1 MCEVSTIRPV
11 EDTAEWAQPAQP
23 SQGDVHTVR
32 MVLGL
37 RSAIR
42 SDVGRRRTSNQD
54 SGATTGRLLIV
65 ADGMGGHA
73 HGEVASA
80 VTVSAFTELEARLPQ
95 DLTDIDL
102 AAQMTDALV
111 DATDRLG
118 RRAAEDP
125 ETRGMGTTVVS
136 LLLTGEQLALA
147 HIGDSR
153 IYRLRDE
160 DLVQLTHDHTMVQ
173 QLVDQGQITAE
184 EAAHHPRRSVLM
196 RALST
201 DHEPEPDL
209 DRIDIVEGDRFLLC
223 SDGVTAVLDD
233 ESLQRELVSAA
244 DPDAVVDRLIE
255 LANDGGGPDN
265 ITAIVADVVQ
275 LTEDEPRAQHL
286 RVAGAATEIAP
297 SN

>member
-1 MCEVSTIRPV
+1 
-11 EDTAEWAQPAQP
+11 
-23 SQGDVHTVR
+23 

-54 SGATTGRLLIV
+54 AGATTGRLLIV

-73 HGEVASA
+73 HGEIASA
-80 VTVSAFTELEARLPQ
+80 TTVSAFTELEARLPR

-102 AAQMTDALV
+102 DAELISALE
-111 DATDRLG
+111 DATDRLA
-118 RRAAEDP
+118 RRAGEDP

-153 IYRLRDE
+153 IYRLRDGE
-160 DLVQLTHDHTMVQ
+160 LTRLTHDHTMVQ

-201 DHEPEPDL
+201 DHSPDPDL
-209 DRIDIVEGDRFLLC
+209 DRIEIAEGDRYLLC

-233 ESLQRELVSAA
+233 DTLLRELSSDA
-244 DPDAVVDRLIE
+244 DPDAVADRMVE
-255 LANDGGGPDN
+255 LSNEGGGPDN
-265 ITAIVADVVQ
+265 ITAIVADVVDPP
-275 LTEDEPRAQHL
+275 DEMSLPL
-286 RVAGAATEIAP
+286 RLAGAAGENAT
-297 SN
+297 SD

>member
-1 MCEVSTIRPV
+1 
-11 EDTAEWAQPAQP
+11 
-23 SQGDVHTVR
+23 

-37 RSAIR
+37 RSAIG

-73 HGEVASA
+73 HGEIASA
-80 VTVSAFTELEARLPQ
+80 MTVSAFTELDARLPQ
-95 DLTDIDL
+95 DLGDLDL
-102 AAQMTDALV
+102 AAEMTAALV
-111 DATDRLG
+111 DATDRLS
-118 RRAAEDP
+118 RRAGEDP
-125 ETRGMGTTVVS
+125 DTRGMGTTVVS
-136 LLLTGEQLALA
+136 LLLTGDQLALA

-153 IYRLRDE
+153 IYRLRDGG
-160 DLVQLTHDHTMVQ
+160 LAQLTHDHTMVQ

-201 DHEPEPDL
+201 DHAPEPDL

-233 ESLQRELVSAA
+233 AALLSELAA
-244 DPDAVVDRLIE
+244 DADPAEIVQRLID
-255 LANDGGGPDN
+255 LANEGGGPDN
-265 ITAIVADVVQ
+265 ITAIVADVVE
-275 LTEDEPRAQHL
+275 LPEDADRTQEVT
-286 RVAGAATEIAP
+286 VAGAAAEITTP
-297 SN
+297 N

>member
-1 MCEVSTIRPV
+1 
-11 EDTAEWAQPAQP
+11 
-23 SQGDVHTVR
+23 

-73 HGEVASA
+73 HGEIASA
-80 VTVSAFTELEARLPQ
+80 TTVSAFAEMEARLPE
-95 DLTDIDL
+95 DLSDIDL
-102 AAQMTDALV
+102 AAELTGALE
-111 DATDRLG
+111 DATDRLA
-118 RRAAEDP
+118 RRAGEDP

-136 LLLTGEQLALA
+136 LLLTGDQLVLA

-153 IYRLRDE
+153 IYRLRDGE
-160 DLVQLTHDHTMVQ
+160 LVQLTHDHTMVQ

-201 DHEPEPDL
+201 DHTPEPDL
-209 DRIDIVEGDRFLLC
+209 DRVEIADGDRFLLC

-233 ESLQRELVSAA
+233 AALLRELGTGT
-244 DPDAVVDRLIE
+244 PDEVTRRLVD
-255 LANDGGGPDN
+255 LANEGGGPDN
-265 ITAIVADVVQ
+265 ITAIVADVVEMPE
-275 LTEDEPRAQHL
+275 LTPLPLET
-286 RVAGAATEIAP
+286 VGAAAEIAT
-297 SN
+297 SG

>member
-1 MCEVSTIRPV
+1 
-11 EDTAEWAQPAQP
+11 
-23 SQGDVHTVR
+23 

-37 RSAIR
+37 RSAIG

-73 HGEVASA
+73 HGEIASA
-80 VTVSAFTELEARLPQ
+80 TTVSAFTEMDARLPE
-95 DLTDIDL
+95 DLSDVDL
-102 AAQMTDALV
+102 DAELNSV
-111 DATDRLG
+111 LADATDRLG
-118 RRAAEDP
+118 QRASDDP

-153 IYRLRDE
+153 IYRLRAGELD
-160 DLVQLTHDHTMVQ
+160 QLTHDHTMVQ
-173 QLVDQGQITAE
+173 QLVDQGQITPE

-201 DHEPEPDL
+201 DHAPEPDL
-209 DRIDIVEGDRFLLC
+209 DRIDIAEGDRFLLC

-233 ESLQRELVSAA
+233 DALRQELGSGTEPE
-244 DPDAVVDRLIE
+244 DVVARLIE
-255 LANDGGGPDN
+255 LSNDGGGPDN
-265 ITAIVADVVQ
+265 ITAIVADVVDVPADAPQ
-275 LTEDEPRAQHL
+275 AQHL
-286 RVAGAATEIAP
+286 RVAGAAAEIAT

>member
-1 MCEVSTIRPV
+1 
-11 EDTAEWAQPAQP
+11 
-23 SQGDVHTVR
+23 

-73 HGEVASA
+73 HGEIASA
-80 VTVSAFTELEARLPQ
+80 MTVSAFTEMEARLPQ
-95 DLTDIDL
+95 DLSDIDL
-102 AAQMTDALV
+102 DAELNSALA
-111 DATDRLG
+111 DATDRLA
-118 RRAAEDP
+118 RRAGEDP

-136 LLLTGEQLALA
+136 LVLTGEHLALA

-153 IYRLRDE
+153 IYRLRDGE
-160 DLVQLTHDHTMVQ
+160 LAQLTHDHTMVQ
-173 QLVDQGQITAE
+173 QLVDQGQITVE

-209 DRIDIVEGDRFLLC
+209 DRVEIVEGDRFLLC

-233 ESLQRELVSAA
+233 AALLRELASGAE
-244 DPDAVVDRLIE
+244 PDAVVERLVDLSNE
-255 LANDGGGPDN
+255 GGGPDN
-265 ITAIVADVVQ
+265 ITAIVADVVDLPEVATQ
-275 LTEDEPRAQHL
+275 PLET
-286 RVAGAATEIAP
+286 AGAAKEIAT

>member
-1 MCEVSTIRPV
+1 
-11 EDTAEWAQPAQP
+11 
-23 SQGDVHTVR
+23 

-54 SGATTGRLLIV
+54 SGATNGRLLIV

-73 HGEVASA
+73 HGEIASA
-80 VTVSAFTELEARLPQ
+80 TTVSAFTEMEARLPQ
-95 DLTDIDL
+95 DLADIDL
-102 AAQMTDALV
+102 GAELTTALEE
-111 DATDRLG
+111 ATDRLA
-118 RRAAEDP
+118 RRAGEDP

-153 IYRLRDE
+153 IYRLRDG
-160 DLVQLTHDHTMVQ
+160 DLAQLTHDHTMVQ

-201 DHEPEPDL
+201 DHSPDPDL
-209 DRIDIVEGDRFLLC
+209 DRIDIVEGDRYLLC
-223 SDGVTAVLDD
+223 SDGVTAVLGDD
-233 ESLQRELVSAA
+233 VLLRELISDGAPE
-244 DPDAVVDRLIE
+244 DVVERLVV
-255 LANDGGGPDN
+255 LANEGGGPDN
-265 ITAIVADVVQ
+265 ITAIVADVVDPP
-275 LTEDEPRAQHL
+275 DEASQPL
-286 RVAGAATEIAP
+286 RTAGAADEISTP
-297 SN
+297 N

>member
-1 MCEVSTIRPV
+1 M
-11 EDTAEWAQPAQP
+11 A
-23 SQGDVHTVR
+23 
-32 MVLGL
+32 LGL
-37 RSAIR
+37 RSAIG

-73 HGEVASA
+73 HGEIASA
-80 VTVSAFTELEARLPQ
+80 VTVEAFTEMEARLPQ
-95 DLTDIDL
+95 DLADIDL
-102 AAQMTDALV
+102 AAEMTNALV

-118 RRAAEDP
+118 ERAAADP
-125 ETRGMGTTVVS
+125 DTRGMGTTVVS

-153 IYRLRDE
+153 IYRLRGGELD
-160 DLVQLTHDHTMVQ
+160 QLTHDHTMVQ
-173 QLVDQGQITAE
+173 QLVDQGQITLE

-209 DRIDIVEGDRFLLC
+209 DRVDILAGDRFLLC

-233 ESLQRELVSAA
+233 RTLLAELSAA
-244 DPDAVVDRLIE
+244 DAEPNDVVSRLIE
-255 LANDGGGPDN
+255 LANEGGGPDN
-265 ITAIVADVVQ
+265 ITAIVADVVEYDDDQ
-275 LTEDEPRAQHL
+275 PRAQHL
-286 RVAGAATEIAP
+286 RVAGAAAEIA
-297 SN
+297 STN

>member
-1 MCEVSTIRPV
+1 
-11 EDTAEWAQPAQP
+11 
-23 SQGDVHTVR
+23 

-37 RSAIR
+37 RSAIG

-80 VTVSAFTELEARLPQ
+80 VTVSAFTELEARLPP
-95 DLTDIDL
+95 DLIDLDL
-102 AAQMTDALV
+102 AAEMTEALV

-153 IYRLRDE
+153 IYRLRDD

-173 QLVDQGQITAE
+173 QLVDQGQITVE

-201 DHEPEPDL
+201 DHAPEPDL

-233 ESLQRELVSAA
+233 ATLQRELVSGAE
-244 DPDAVVDRLIE
+244 PDAVVDRLIE
-255 LANDGGGPDN
+255 LANEAGGPDN
-265 ITAIVADVVQ
+265 ITAIVADVVE
-275 LTEDEPRAQHL
+275 LPDDEPRAQHL
-286 RVAGAATEIAP
+286 RVAGAAAEIAP

>member
-1 MCEVSTIRPV
+1 
-11 EDTAEWAQPAQP
+11 
-23 SQGDVHTVR
+23 

-54 SGATTGRLLIV
+54 SGATNGRLLIV

-73 HGEVASA
+73 HGEIASA
-80 VTVSAFTELEARLPQ
+80 MTVSAFTEMEERLPR
-95 DLTDIDL
+95 DLSDIDL
-102 AAQMTDALV
+102 NAELVAALE
-111 DATDRLG
+111 DATDRLA
-118 RRAAEDP
+118 RRAGEDP

-153 IYRLRDE
+153 IYRLRGGE
-160 DLVQLTHDHTMVQ
+160 LTRLTHDHTMVQ
-173 QLVDQGQITAE
+173 QLVDQGQITEE

-201 DHEPEPDL
+201 DHSPDPDL
-209 DRIDIVEGDRFLLC
+209 NRIEIVENDRYLLC

-233 ESLQRELVSAA
+233 DTLLDELSSGA
-244 DPDAVVDRLIE
+244 DPEDVVDRLVE
-255 LANDGGGPDN
+255 LANEAGGPDN
-265 ITAIVADVVQ
+265 ITAIVADVVDPP
-275 LTEDEPRAQHL
+275 DEGSLPR
-286 RVAGAATEIAP
+286 RTAGAAAEITTAD
-297 SN
+297 

>member
-1 MCEVSTIRPV
+1 
-11 EDTAEWAQPAQP
+11 
-23 SQGDVHTVR
+23 

-37 RSAIR
+37 RSAIG

-80 VTVSAFTELEARLPQ
+80 MTVSAFTEMEARLPQ
-95 DLTDIDL
+95 DLSDIDL
-102 AAQMTDALV
+102 AAAMTEALE

-118 RRAAEDP
+118 RRAVEDP

-136 LLLTGEQLALA
+136 LVLTGAQLALA

-153 IYRLRDE
+153 IYRLRGDE
-160 DLVQLTHDHTMVQ
+160 LVQLTHDHTMVQ
-173 QLVDQGQITAE
+173 QLVDQGQITVE

-201 DHEPEPDL
+201 DHAPEPDL
-209 DRIDIVEGDRFLLC
+209 DRIDIVEGDRYLLC

-233 ESLQRELVSAA
+233 EALLRELGSGAE
-244 DPDAVVDRLIE
+244 PDAVVARLIE
-255 LANDGGGPDN
+255 SANDGGGPDN
-265 ITAIVADVVQ
+265 ITAIVADVVE
-275 LTEDEPRAQHL
+275 LADDAPRSQHL
-286 RVAGAATEIAP
+286 RVAGAAAEIA
-297 SN
+297 SSS

>member
-1 MCEVSTIRPV
+1 
-11 EDTAEWAQPAQP
+11 
-23 SQGDVHTVR
+23 

-73 HGEVASA
+73 HGEIASA
-80 VTVSAFTELEARLPQ
+80 MTVSAFTELEERLPR
-95 DLTDIDL
+95 DLSDIDL
-102 AAQMTDALV
+102 NAELV
-111 DATDRLG
+111 ATLEDATDRLS
-118 RRAAEDP
+118 RRAGSDP
-125 ETRGMGTTVVS
+125 ETRGMGTTIVS

-153 IYRLRDE
+153 IYQLRDGE
-160 DLVQLTHDHTMVQ
+160 LTRLTHDHTMVQ

-201 DHEPEPDL
+201 DHAPEPDV
-209 DRIDIVEGDRFLLC
+209 DRIDIVEGDRYLLC

-233 ESLQRELVSAA
+233 DTLFRELNSDA
-244 DPDAVVDRLIE
+244 DPDEVVGRLVE
-255 LANDGGGPDN
+255 LANEGGGPDN
-265 ITAIVADVVQ
+265 ITAIVADVVDPP
-275 LTEDEPRAQHL
+275 DEASSPL
-286 RVAGAATEIAP
+286 RTAGAAAEITTAD
-297 SN
+297 

>member
-1 MCEVSTIRPV
+1 
-11 EDTAEWAQPAQP
+11 
-23 SQGDVHTVR
+23 

-37 RSAIR
+37 RSAIG

-73 HGEVASA
+73 HGEIASA
-80 VTVSAFTELEARLPQ
+80 TTVSVFTEMEARLPA
-95 DLTDIDL
+95 DLSDIDL
-102 AAQMTDALV
+102 AAEMTEALN
-111 DATDRLG
+111 DATDRLA
-118 RRAAEDP
+118 RRAGEEP
-125 ETRGMGTTVVS
+125 EMRGMGTTVVS

-153 IYRLRDE
+153 IYLLRDGG
-160 DLVQLTHDHTMVQ
+160 LSRLTHDHTMVQ

-201 DHEPEPDL
+201 DHAPDPDL
-209 DRIDIVEGDRFLLC
+209 DRVDIAQGDRYLLC

-233 ESLQRELVSAA
+233 DALHRELASGTG
-244 DPDAVVDRLIE
+244 PDEVVARLIA
-255 LANDGGGPDN
+255 LANEGGGPDN
-265 ITAIVADVVQ
+265 ITAIVADVVELDAPQ
-275 LTEDEPRAQHL
+275 PPAEDL
-286 RVAGAATEIAP
+286 RIAGAVAEIATAD
-297 SN
+297 